1 MIDINKVIT
10 LGNKEKYLVLDKA
23 LYNDIEYY
31 YIAKINNTETDIEND
46 FKLVTIEENENKK
59 VLVEVTGEDKIREI
73 LPQFNNDI

>member
-31 YIAKINNTETDIEND
+31 YIAKINSTETDIEND

>member
-31 YIAKINNTETDIEND
+31 YIAKINSAETDIEND

-73 LPQFNNDI
+73 LPQFNNNI